1 MRLKRY
7 IIILLL
13 IALSVSCVKEEGL
26 EPGNNDIVLKAKVER
41 IQLSTK
47 GDGALSPEY
56 PEKMYLGFVR
66 LDEKDGAYPVNGFK
80 DGTAMGPL
88 TATMEGEDIVK
99 PIVFN
104 EVYQT
109 FYNDKDHVK
118 YASWYPWYKSASDET
133 KGNWKYDKANATVTY
148 PDIDGTTDILYGT
161 VTEGRRDKDF
171 STIEFNHALCKFRI
185 RAYAM
190 EAYDAGGNRLT
201 NTIENWGAIQEITVT
216 GLPKDC
222 YIALPSSGTS
232 SEYTI
237 SYSSGKVGVK
247 NYVLSNILGL
257 AEDVNI
263 LDKLTEGWNNKQILG
278 QFMAPPPTDGVL
290 HIDISTSKSSATQG
304 ITIARDFK
312 AGHHYDVVLRFSD
325 HGLVNCSIE
334 VGEWVDESDK
344 PIEEIATGEIF
355 YDLGAD
361 ETANCYMVSSSNYNY
376 SFLANVKG
384 NGDLGAYNG
393 QNINLAPNYVDV
405 VWMDESLKDCF
416 ELRSH
421 NLSEGRVIFSVKN
434 PDQVNNGEVTGH
446 KLKAKGNVLIGVY
459 SDESKRQLLWTW
471 HIWVTDKPDEQTY
484 NNGFIVQDRNLGALA
499 SQNAGGEDSDGL
511 YYQWGRPTPFPMR
524 NTLSSSFDINVN
536 PGGVEEATI
545 ETAIGNPAYFY
556 GKGAFDETGER
567 KRLWGWTS
575 ESDEY
580 TKTIYDPCPP
590 GYRVSSNKIWTE
602 IDFSE
607 TRKNLP
613 GDIWAH
619 EFTVTPKSGTTIYYP
634 MAGLYHVNA
643 GALTSD
649 YYWSGKTGTTIPEK
663 AGAYL
668 WSSTYNEATDCAYY
682 KEMLQKKDGKGNLT
696 LVVSATNDPALKG
709 SAMSVRCVK
718 VNSKAHVTNL
728 SEAQTANSY
737 IISSPGYYK
746 FNASVR
752 GNGVGQLVGYD
763 GSSSLDIREGSPV
776 SIKSELDHVDFLWWQ
791 GDLAD
796 GNNLAPVKNISLVN
810 GGKPD
815 ADGFVKFNVAELP
828 KGNLIL
834 AAYDGRGEIL
844 WSWHLW
850 FTDTP
855 KLMKCHDYVVMDRFL
870 GATYAPSKDHTS
882 ALTEVSSISDANLA
896 ASFGLYYQWGRKDPF
911 PGPSISSL
919 TDYATTTCNSW
930 WKYENG
936 SWSAAKA
943 ALDAVANG
951 DNQTIAS
958 ITASPTTFSSCDET
972 YSSDISSYVLGSD
985 FTQANNIERRAVT
998 ISNTTV
1004 SEALWG
1010 YYSASG
1016 FGVTTSKTMYDPCPP
1031 GYVVCYYL
1039 IWRTADG
1046 NQSVGNYYS
1055 SHDQSWYG
1063 VNSSYLEGI
1072 TGKGFLFD
1080 PSRFSGAGFDSI
1092 WYPFT
1097 GYLDPQVNSSQEKPT
1112 YKQVKLEGHFYAS
1125 TPAGKGGRSFIY
1137 NKQGTGTAMAVIN
1150 GEWNGVAT
1158 SFGFPVRCQKQ

>member
-41 IQLSTK
+41 VQLSTK

-56 PEKMYLGFVR
+56 SKKMYLGFVR
-66 LDEKDGAYPVNGFK
+66 LDEEDGAYPVNGFK

-109 FYNDKDHVK
+109 FYNDKDQVK
-118 YASWYPWYKSASDET
+118 YASWYPWYRSASEET
-133 KGNWKYDKANATVTY
+133 DGKWKYDKANATVTY
-148 PDIDGTTDILYGT
+148 PEIDGTTDILYGT
-161 VTEGRRDKDF
+161 VVEGRRSKDF
-171 STIEFNHALCKFRI
+171 PTIEFNHALCKFRI
-185 RAYAM
+185 QAYAM

-201 NTIENWGAIQEITVT
+201 STIENWGAIKDITVT
-216 GLPKDC
+216 GLPSMC
-222 YIALPSSGTS
+222 YIALPTSGTS

-237 SYSSGKVGVK
+237 SYSSGEDGVK

-257 AEDVNI
+257 EEGENI
-263 LDKLTEGWNNKQILG
+263 LDELSEGWNSKQILG

-325 HGLVNCSIE
+325 HGLINCSVE
-334 VGEWVDESDK
+334 VGGWNVDETTIK
-344 PIEEIATGEIF
+344 EIATGEIF

-393 QNINLAPNYVDV
+393 QNINLAPNYADV
-405 VWMDESLKDCF
+405 VWMDESLKDYF

-434 PDQVNNGEVTGH
+434 PDQVNNGKVTGH

-459 SDESKRQLLWTW
+459 SDESKSQLLWTW
-471 HIWVTDKPDEQTY
+471 HIWVTDKPKDQSY
-484 NNGFIVQDRNLGALA
+484 NNGFIVQDRNLGAIAMQTA
-499 SQNAGGEDSDGL
+499 SGEDSDGL

-524 NTLSSSFDINVN
+524 NSLSPSFILSSLLDITIN
-536 PGGVEEATI
+536 PGGETV
-545 ETAIGNPAYFY
+545 ETAIGNPTSFY
-556 GKGAFDETGER
+556 ADGAFDETGAR

-580 TKTIYDPCPP
+580 SKTIYDPCPP

-602 IDFSE
+602 IDFSK
-607 TRKNLP
+607 TRDNLQ
-613 GDIWAH
+613 GSIHSH
-619 EFTVTPKSGTTIYYP
+619 EFQMTPKSGTVTYYP
-634 MAGLYHVNA
+634 MAGLYRVDDNV
-643 GALTSD
+643 LKPF
-649 YYWSGKTGTTIPEK
+649 YYWSGEIASSVPDQ
-663 AGAYL
+663 AGAFL
-668 WSSTYNEATDCAYY
+668 WSSTYNESEDCAYY
-682 KEMLQKKDGKGNLT
+682 LEMLQNKDAEGNLS
-696 LVVSATNDPALKG
+696 LDVSASNNVSLRG
-709 SAMSVRCVK
+709 SALSVRCVK
-718 VNSKAHVTNL
+718 LNSRAHVTNL

-746 FNASVR
+746 FNATVK

-796 GNNLAPVKNISLVN
+796 GNKRDPVKKISLVN

-850 FTDTP
+850 FTDSP
-855 KLMKCHDYVVMDRFL
+855 KLMKCHDYVIMDRFL

-919 TDYATTTCNSW
+919 TDNATTTCNSW

-936 SWSAAKA
+936 SWSDDAKT

-951 DNQTIAS
+951 DDQTIAS
-958 ITASPTTFSSCDET
+958 ITASPTTFSSCNET
-972 YSSDISSYVLGSD
+972 YPNITGYQLSSDD
-985 FTQANNIERRAVT
+985 FSESKNIASRAVS

-1010 YYSASG
+1010 YYSAAN

-1031 GYVVCYYL
+1031 GYVVSYYL
-1039 IWRTADG
+1039 LWRTADKY
-1046 NQSVGNYYS
+1046 VGSNYYS
-1055 SHDQSWYG
+1055 SHDHSWIG
-1063 VNSSYLEGI
+1063 VSSDHTEGFES
-1072 TGKGFLFD
+1072 KGFLFD
-1080 PSRFSGAGFDSI
+1080 PSRFPSAGFDSI

-1097 GYLDPQVNSSQEKPT
+1097 GYLDPQGTVPT
-1112 YKQVKLEGHFYAS
+1112 YKRVLLQGQFYSS
-1125 TPAGKGGRSFIY
+1125 TPAGKGARSFIY
-1137 NKQGTGTAMAVIN
+1137 TVSGTGNIMVEYPNYT
-1150 GEWNGVAT
+1150 GVPT